1 LSNEKFNPSLDAIPR
16 KPSETLSKPGQIP
29 RKPSETSRKEKGAKV
44 KVWNITDNFGQPG
57 QVRLDREG
65 RLEVKSCG
73 CRLWRLI
80 RYIDISLF
88 SAKDVKKAI
97 KATEGIS
104 EVKSQ
109 RG

>member
-1 LSNEKFNPSLDAIPR
+1 MRI
-16 KPSETLSKPGQIP
+16 
-29 RKPSETSRKEKGAKV
+29 
-44 KVWNITDNFGQPG
+44 WNIRDTFGQSS
-57 QVRLDREG
+57 QIRLTREG
-65 RLEVKSCG
+65 RLEVKPCG

-88 SAKDVKKAI
+88 SARDVKNAL

-104 EVKSQ
+104 QVKSQ

>member
-1 LSNEKFNPSLDAIPR
+1 M
-16 KPSETLSKPGQIP
+16 
-29 RKPSETSRKEKGAKV
+29 

-57 QVRLDREG
+57 QVRLTEEG
-65 RLEVKSCG
+65 RLEVKPCS

-80 RYIDISLF
+80 NYIDISLF
-88 SAKDVKKAI
+88 TARDIKNAL
-97 KATEGIS
+97 KATGGIS